1 MRVRLTQID
10 GALPNLALMKLAHWH
25 RARGDEVVMTRALL
39 PDLFEDVCYDRV
51 YGSAIFD
58 FSQIR
63 LMRFL
68 RQWPGAMVGGTGTPQ
83 GKDREHT
90 VEKLIGC
97 GANEYEHYD
106 YSGTEAQEKGGLKSR
121 PFDESIGYTMRGCR
135 MATPKSVCRNFCVVP
150 DKEGRPYSVN
160 TIASIW
166 RGAPYPKKLHLLD
179 NDFFGNPEWRE
190 RVAEIREG
198 GFKVCMSQGINTRLI
213 NDEAAKALASI
224 EYRNTKFD
232 ERVLYTAWDNFGD
245 EGVFF
250 RGVNMLE
257 RNGVPS
263 KHLMAY
269 MLIGCDPAE
278 TWERI
283 WHRFNRMVEREI
295 KPYPMVF
302 NRARADL
309 VCFQRWVITGLY
321 RIIEWPDYDRETK
334 SAESVR
340 AWHAARRA
348 VPLAA

>member
-1 MRVRLTQID
+1 MRVRLTQLD
-10 GALPNLALMKLAHWH
+10 GALPNIALMKLAHWH
-25 RARGDEVVMTRALL
+25 RARGDEVFLTREIE
-39 PDLFEDVCYDRV
+39 PDLFEDARYDRV

-63 LMRFL
+63 LMRFQ
-68 RQWPGAMVGGTGTPQ
+68 RQWPGAIVGGTGTPQ

-90 VEKLIGC
+90 IERLIGVERD
-97 GANEYEHYD
+97 AYEHYD
-106 YSGTEAQEKGGLKSR
+106 YSGEPTFE
-121 PFDESIGYTMRGCR
+121 ESIGYTMRGCR

-160 TIASIW
+160 TIAAIW
-166 RGAPYPKKLHLLD
+166 RGAPHPKKLHLLD

-190 RVAEIREG
+190 RIREIRDG
-198 GFKVCMSQGINTRLI
+198 GFKVCLSQGINTRLV
-213 NDEAAKALASI
+213 NDESAAALASI

-250 RGVNMLE
+250 RGVDTLE
-257 RNGVPS
+257 RNGVPP

-278 TWERI
+278 TWERL
-283 WHRFNRMVEREI
+283 WHRFFRMVDRAI
-295 KPYPMVF
+295 RPYPMVF
-302 NRARADL
+302 NRARKDL

-321 RIIEWPDYDRETK
+321 RIIPWPEYERETK
-334 SAESVR
+334 SEESVR
-340 AWHAARRA
+340 AWHAVKGS